1 MSPRL
6 FALIPAAVA
15 INLVIGRIVNELSL
29 PVYLDTLG
37 TMLVAVLAGL
47 PGGLLVGTI
56 SQLLSGML
64 SGYQWLAFTPLQWL
78 VALLAVAAAR
88 SGGFRGSWRT
98 ACWGIGAGLVCGAV
112 SSVISYLLF
121 RGVTAGGVTAVSTLL
136 RSLGAPLSVAVTAA
150 SLATDVLDKTAAF
163 LVVGALLR
171 ALPRRILG
179 RFPLGAKAV
188 GR

>member
-1 MSPRL
+1 M
-6 FALIPAAVA
+6 
-15 INLVIGRIVNELSL
+15 
-29 PVYLDTLG
+29 
-37 TMLVAVLAGL
+37 
-47 PGGLLVGTI
+47 
-56 SQLLSGML
+56 
-64 SGYQWLAFTPLQWL
+64 
-78 VALLAVAAAR
+78 
-88 SGGFRGSWRT
+88 
-98 ACWGIGAGLVCGAV
+98 
-112 SSVISYLLF
+112 ISYLLF

-150 SLATDVLDKTAAF
+150 SLSTDVLDKTAAF